1 MNQTF
6 VNVQTISRTIGS
18 VANPF
23 YLNLFIFHSN
33 SIFKL
38 NRLRLLN
45 EKKNQNSIVELQREN
60 EKNLTNTEKTLSAD
74 IKWNRMEKLSRT
86 NVITTI
92 PISNTLTI
100 NRSVCNDF
108 MASWNVHGMCT
119 IRSQRTNFALY
130 FVPDHTLKL
139 FEMSTTFCFIRWL

>member
-6 VNVQTISRTIGS
+6 VNVQTITRTIGS

-60 EKNLTNTEKTLSAD
+60 EKKPNQYRKNIVGRYK
-74 IKWNRMEKLSRT
+74 ME
-86 NVITTI
+86 
-92 PISNTLTI
+92 SNGKVEP
-100 NRSVCNDF
+100 NKCDN
-108 MASWNVHGMCT
+108 NN
-119 IRSQRTNFALY
+119 TNFEY
-130 FVPDHTLKL
+130 IDNK
-139 FEMSTTFCFIRWL
+139 